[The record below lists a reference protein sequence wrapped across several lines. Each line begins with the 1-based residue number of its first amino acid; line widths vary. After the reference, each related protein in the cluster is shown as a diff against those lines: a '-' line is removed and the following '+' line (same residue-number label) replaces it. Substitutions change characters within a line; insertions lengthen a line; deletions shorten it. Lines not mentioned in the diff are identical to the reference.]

1 MITPKGYVH
10 NGKYGVMVCANVVSE
25 SGAGGSMCA
34 RGPALC
40 PESSIR
46 GPTCDHTLHS
56 SLYYT
61 IYSIFVKCSSCKIR
75 VQHHCLFT
83 DFKQRRKEAGFE
95 MAHGCGGPTITKSG
109 HDEGISS
116 LSRNI
121 RIYII
126 QLSTFTRFS
135 VNYGTISN
143 FYLKMYALM
152 YC

>member
-40 PESSIR
+40 PESNIR

-61 IYSIFVKCSSCKIR
+61 IYSIFVKYSSYKIR
-75 VQHHCLFT
+75 VLLPTSNKGGRRRDYRLF
-83 DFKQRRKEAGFE
+83 DCMYVFE

-109 HDEGISS
+109 YDEGISS
-116 LSRNI
+116 LSRKYSHLYNSI
-121 RIYII
+121 
-126 QLSTFTRFS
+126 
-135 VNYGTISN
+135 
-143 FYLKMYALM
+143 M
-152 YC
+152 